1 METQNK
7 SPEVRFEGFTEGW
20 GEIKF
25 KKLFFGISNN
35 SLSRDKLNY
44 NIGKAKNIHYGDIL
58 IKFRDVVDVQKEI
71 IPYVTEDEFVE
82 KYRRSN
88 LMDGDIIFADA
99 AEDETVGKCI
109 EIVNIQND
117 IVLAGLHTIAVRPQ
131 IDFASKYLGY
141 YLNSK
146 SYHNQL
152 LKLMQGTKVLSISK
166 NSIRDTVVYHPK
178 QQQEQLLIS
187 KFFNIVDDLITN
199 HQTQLTKLKNLK
211 KAMLTKMFPQN
222 GASVPEIRFKG
233 FDGEW
238 EDFYLD
244 KLCEFSKGK
253 GLSKNDVSNSGLYEC
268 ILYGHLY
275 TTYGMVTDKVHFFT
289 NKSLD
294 NKVESVYGDVLIPS
308 SDTTPTGL
316 AQSICIE
323 RDNVVLGGDIN
334 ILRPKK
340 GLLGSFL
347 SFNINANRVKLLPLI
362 KGSTV
367 RHLYNEDLK
376 TVKISVPKNI
386 NEQYK
391 ISQYFKNTDVLIE
404 NHREQLNKL
413 NNIKKACLNK
423 LFVS

>member
-1 METQNK
+1 MHKMETKKK
-7 SPEVRFEGFTEGW
+7 SPEVRFAGFTEEWKDERLEHLGHFLK
-20 GEIKF
+20 GNGYSKSDIRKSGHPII
-25 KKLFFGISNN
+25 LYGR
-35 SLSRDKLNY
+35 LYTNY
-44 NIGKAKNIHYGDIL
+44 NLL
-58 IKFRDVVDVQKEI
+58 IDNVDTFTEPKEGSIYSEGGEVI
-71 IPYVTEDEFVE
+71 IPSSGETAE
-82 KYRRSN
+82 
-88 LMDGDIIFADA
+88 DIIIASVVKNEQVILGGDL
-99 AEDETVGKCI
+99 
-109 EIVNIQND
+109 NI
-117 IVLAGLHTIAVRPQ
+117 IRP
-131 IDFASKYLGY
+131 KEN
-141 YLNSK
+141 LNSEF
-146 SYHNQL
+146 L
-152 LKLMQGTKVLSISK
+152 ALSISNGLVYK
-166 NSIRDTVVYHPK
+166 ELVKKAQGKSVVHIRNTDL
-178 QQQEQLLIS
+178 QETQLPYPDIYEQEKIADLFLYLNKLIS
-187 KFFNIVDDLITN
+187 N

-238 EDFYLD
+238 KELYFD
-244 KLCEFSKGK
+244 KLFEFSKGK
-253 GLSKNDVSNSGLYEC
+253 GLSKNDVYNSGTYEC

-289 NKSLD
+289 NKRLD
-294 NKVESVYGDVLIPS
+294 NRVESVFGDVLIPS

-316 AQSICIE
+316 AQAICVE
-323 RDNVVLGGDIN
+323 RDGVVLGGDIN

-376 TVKISVPKNI
+376 TVKISVPKDI

-391 ISQYFKNTDVLIE
+391 ISQYFKNIDILIE
-404 NHREQLNKL
+404 NHQEQLKKL